1 MKMAARSSTKAEA
14 QGSLRTRQKLERQAD
29 ILAAAIA
36 VVSEKGYHG
45 TRIADIAER
54 AGVAYGLVYHY
65 FGSKE
70 KILSSILENLWQRFG
85 RRIAK
90 ISAMENLST
99 AEKLMEISD
108 YMLDTFIARPDIIR
122 LLIQEIVR
130 ARSIENLPNLQI
142 VRRIIQMIEGIFK
155 EGIKNGELPADA
167 DPRLL
172 SIAFFGSVE
181 MLLTSLSTGVF
192 SPVRRTD
199 SKQIRTLKRKMR
211 AFING
216 GSFGTR
222 KPEKE

>member
-1 MKMAARSSTKAEA
+1 MAARSSTKAEPA
-14 QGSLRTRQKLERQAD
+14 GGLRSRQKLERQAD

-85 RRIAK
+85 ERIRK
-90 ISAMENLST
+90 ISAMQELST

-142 VRRIIQMIEGIFK
+142 VRRIIHMIEGIFK
-155 EGIKNGELPADA
+155 EGIQNGELPPDA

-192 SPVRRTD
+192 SPVKRTD

-222 KPEKE
+222 K